1 MTKSVT
7 IIDYGVGNLLSV
19 SRAFE
24 HCGAVVKLAHDA
36 AEIEQAERLV
46 LPGVGAFADGMQ
58 GLRERGLIEPIRR
71 YAASGRPL
79 MGICLG
85 MQMLATA
92 SEEFGEHEGLNLIPG
107 RVRAIPRVA
116 VDGSPLKTPHIG
128 WSALLKPSNANWTG
142 TILGTTA
149 PESSVYLV
157 HSFAVDVDDSADLLS
172 HCVYG
177 GHRIS
182 AVIRRSAIS
191 GCQFH
196 PEKSGPAGLRII
208 DGFLAQGSPD
218 LTAAA

>member
-1 MTKSVT
+1 MSKTVT

-24 HCGAVVKLAHDA
+24 HCGAVVKLAHEA

-58 GLRERGLIEPIRR
+58 GLQERGLIEPIREF
-71 YAASGRPL
+71 AMSGRPL

-85 MQMLATA
+85 MQMLSTT

-107 RVRAIPRVA
+107 RVRAIPRVTA
-116 VDGSPLKTPHIG
+116 DGTPLKTPHIG
-128 WSALLKPSNANWTG
+128 WSPLQKPTQVDWTD
-142 TILGTTA
+142 TILADTTLG
-149 PESSVYLV
+149 SSVYLV
-157 HSFAVDVDDSADLLS
+157 HSFAVEPDDPADLLA

-182 AVIRRSAIS
+182 AVIRRNSVI

-196 PEKSGPAGLRII
+196 PEKSGPVGLRII
-208 DGFLAQGSPD
+208 GGFLTQGD
-218 LTAAA
+218 LDQATVA